1 MAGGSSTRCPLPLSC
16 YLSLVHLCA
25 SHTPTRGASALHP
38 RRKTAR
44 FSPQGSEGHP
54 TKQPREG
61 TPSRSAVGNTRG
73 ARLPAAPLGA
83 YSLFGCLVG
92 CPSEPCSAQLRV
104 FLLGCAASASPP
116 TLSSVFVAT
125 LQTPHI
131 IRLLRFAPSQRQA
144 PIIWSGNFRFASV
157 PTPDDGRSPIV
168 VIMLRPSS
176 HLSSR

>member
-1 MAGGSSTRCPLPLSC
+1 MALCHPSVPRPYRLYTSSSQEMAGGSSTRCPLPFPC

-44 FSPQGSEGHP
+44 FATQGAEEHP

-61 TPSRSAVGNTRG
+61 TPSRSAEGNTRR
-73 ARLPAAPLGA
+73 ARLPSAPLGA

-92 CPSEPCSAQLRV
+92 CPSALCSASLRV

-116 TLSSVFVAT
+116 TQTSVEGAAR
-125 LQTPHI
+125 LPPRI
-131 IRLLRFAPSQRQA
+131 IRLLRFAPSQRLA
-144 PIIWSGNFRFASV
+144 PIILRGNFRFAPV
-157 PTPDDGRSPIV
+157 PT
-168 VIMLRPSS
+168 
-176 HLSSR
+176 